1 MLRSAGPQSRFAR
14 PFEYE
19 ICSRTAPN
27 ATNSGRNC
35 GPIRSAESSS
45 SSDLAGSD
53 YLIEPMT
60 FFKKLMSGQIAL
72 WCVFWLIGSPLT
84 VLWYLGGVCTVVGCG
99 IQDTTVAAILLA
111 LFALSSIAIPL
122 ASVGLWRSASKYPR
136 QTWSQT
142 LLATG
147 AKLCAVVSSL
157 LAVIGL
163 AVLLYIGFYIFIN
176 PLLDHA

>member
-1 MLRSAGPQSRFAR
+1 MKFLRRFA
-14 PFEYE
+14 
-19 ICSRTAPN
+19 T
-27 ATNSGRNC
+27 
-35 GPIRSAESSS
+35 
-45 SSDLAGSD
+45 
-53 YLIEPMT
+53 
-60 FFKKLMSGQIAL
+60 GQVAL
-72 WCVFWLIGSPLT
+72 WCTFWLIGIPLAL
-84 VLWYLGGVCTVVGCG
+84 LWDVSGACTVVGCG

-122 ASVGLWRSASKYPR
+122 ASVGVWRSASKYPR

-142 LLATG
+142 LLAIG